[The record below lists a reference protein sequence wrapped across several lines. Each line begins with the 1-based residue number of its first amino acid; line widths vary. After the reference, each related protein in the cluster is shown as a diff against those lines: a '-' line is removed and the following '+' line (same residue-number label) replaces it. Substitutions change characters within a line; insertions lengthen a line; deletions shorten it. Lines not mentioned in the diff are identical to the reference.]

1 MVFFFVV
8 YQLFST
14 DPTISRVSNIESNN
28 SQNGG
33 LEDYNNIS
41 DRIFPYFTTPFYKDN
56 LRVEGIEI
64 LSNFNALLKQS
75 ALS

>member
-1 MVFFFVV
+1 MPVIEH
-8 YQLFST
+8 
-14 DPTISRVSNIESNN
+14 ISQVSNIESNN
-28 SQNGG
+28 SQNVV

-41 DRIFPYFTTPFYKDN
+41 VGIFPYFTTPFYKDN